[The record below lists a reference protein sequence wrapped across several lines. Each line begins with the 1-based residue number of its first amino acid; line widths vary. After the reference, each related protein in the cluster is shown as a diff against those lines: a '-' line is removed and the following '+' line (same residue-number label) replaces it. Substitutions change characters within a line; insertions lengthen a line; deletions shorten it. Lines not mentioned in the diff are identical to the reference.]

1 MANNKYFD
9 FKRSVMDPISPTYC
23 AAKWYN
29 ATIWLN
35 HGKTVSCHHP
45 SAHSIDVE
53 EIKTNPSA
61 IHNTKTKKD
70 LRQQMLNGE
79 RPSECKYCWDVED
92 LPTKQ
97 VSDRIFKT
105 NIYSDE
111 AIQESTLTA
120 DANVNLKT
128 LEVSFDSTCNFA
140 CSYCSPTFSTT
151 WQNLS
156 KKHGAFENIQDHSVF
171 QYQSNSGLW
180 DTEKTKKEENPYIKA
195 FWEWWPELTTS
206 LQEIRITGGE
216 PLMSDDVW
224 KLIDTFNNL
233 PVDNKMKLAI
243 NTNMGAKD
251 SIITRFVDV
260 AKGST
265 GRRLNLFTSAEGVG
279 TTAEF
284 VRYGLDWQK
293 WVTNCER
300 FLELEPLSAFTI
312 MTTIN
317 ALSYDSLPDFCEHML
332 MWKTKYPH
340 QNIHLSLNILKY
352 PRFLGIG
359 VLDESF
365 RKDVDDRLS
374 LIAQDPRWDLAEK
387 AGFDRLLEYSRS
399 SNEPEYL
406 KSDLKSFVLQYAERT
421 GNPVTMLST
430 SLQQWLDGI
439 ILKKIIPIRT
449 I

>member
-1 MANNKYFD
+1 MANNMYFD
-9 FKRSVMDPISPTYC
+9 FKRKVMDPISPTYC

-45 SAHSIDVE
+45 SAHNIDVE

-61 IHNTKTKKD
+61 IHNTKIKKS
-70 LRQQMLNGE
+70 LREQMLRGE
-79 RPSECKYCWDVED
+79 RPEECKYCWDVED
-92 LPTKQ
+92 LPTQQ
-97 VSDRIFKT
+97 VSDRVFKT

-111 AIQESTLTA
+111 AIKESTLTA
-120 DANVNLKT
+120 RDNVNLKT

-156 KKHGAFENIQDHSVF
+156 KRHGAFENIQDNSVF

-180 DTEKTKKEENPYIKA
+180 ETEKTKKAENPYIKA

-224 KLIDTFNNL
+224 KLIDAFNAL
-233 PVDNKMKLAI
+233 PPDSKMKLAI
-243 NTNMGAKD
+243 NTNMGAKE
-251 SIITRFVDV
+251 SIIERFVEI
-260 AKGST
+260 AKGPT

-284 VRYGLDWQK
+284 VRYGLNWNQ
-293 WVTNCER
+293 WVINCEK
-300 FLELEPLSAFTI
+300 FLELEKMSAFTI

-317 ALSYDSLPDFCEHML
+317 ALAYDSLPDFCEHML
-332 MWKTKYPH
+332 RWKDKYPH
-340 QNIHLSLNILKY
+340 QKINLSLNILKY

-359 VLDESF
+359 VLDDSI
-365 RKDVDDRLS
+365 RAVIDDRLREIS
-374 LIAQDPRWDLAEK
+374 KDERWDGAEK
-387 AGFDRLLEYSRS
+387 AGFDRLLEYSKN

-421 GNPVTMLST
+421 GNPVTMLSET
-430 SLQQWLDGI
+430 LQEWLQTI
-439 ILKKIIPIRT
+439 SIKKIIQIRQ